1 MAASTAPL
9 LAAGGIIL
17 FDDVILRG
25 QAPDW
30 KEPVAIGL
38 LVGMFALA
46 EPLAPEAVK
55 LLSYLVV
62 VSVLLGAP
70 SGHSPVKDFQA
81 WVGGG
86 STAVQGGAISTS
98 SSTSKGTNIFANG
111 GSPNA
116 TAQAPTQYTVGTNAQ
131 GGQVNVYPPGSW
143 SVTG

>member
-1 MAASTAPL
+1 
-9 LAAGGIIL
+9 
-17 FDDVILRG
+17 
-25 QAPDW
+25 
-30 KEPVAIGL
+30 
-38 LVGMFALA
+38 MFALA

-98 SSTSKGTNIFANG
+98 NPALKSAL
-111 GSPNA
+111 
-116 TAQAPTQYTVGTNAQ
+116 AQVNAQ
-131 GGQVNVYPPGSW
+131 TPNGSMTQVAADASTAGLLGALPK
-143 SVTG
+143 